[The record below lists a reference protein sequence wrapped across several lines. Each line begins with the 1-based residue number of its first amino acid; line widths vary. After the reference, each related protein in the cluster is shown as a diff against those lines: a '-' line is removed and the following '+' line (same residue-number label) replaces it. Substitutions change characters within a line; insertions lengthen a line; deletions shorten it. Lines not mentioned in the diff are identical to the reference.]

1 MFQKLKEAAPEV
13 KNLDLKSGPWSL
25 DSAPAA
31 LTCVTVGGWPNAHV
45 GLWCCVPWDFMNE
58 YHVRG
63 RTSAIL
69 AVTTNKVISCL
80 LCARHCARCW
90 EEDE

>member
-31 LTCVTVGGWPNAHV
+31 LTCVTVGG
-45 GLWCCVPWDFMNE
+45 
-58 YHVRG
+58 
-63 RTSAIL
+63 
-69 AVTTNKVISCL
+69 
-80 LCARHCARCW
+80 
-90 EEDE
+90 